1 MSNELARQNLQVP
14 ARQQSGRQD
23 DGKYLI
29 DEARIMFRN
38 FEGKP
43 GQFNAAGQRN
53 FHVLLPPDVATALEG
68 DGFNVKYLK
77 PREEGDIPQAHLKV
91 NVKMDSNIPPKIFIV
106 TSKGR
111 RQLTEDMLSMVDWA
125 DFANVDLI
133 FSRYKRDWPDGRT
146 TVTAYLQTFF
156 GTIREDELELRYA
169 DVPELESAQST
180 LVFEQVDDNTFTNEK
195 RAELE
200 EVIYAEEVPF

>member
-1 MSNELARQNLQVP
+1 MTGNEIARQSQGALARQ
-14 ARQQSGRQD
+14 GRQD

-29 DEARIMFRN
+29 DSARIMFRN

-53 FHVLLPPDVATALEG
+53 FHVLLTQELEQALVA

-77 PREEGDIPQAHLKV
+77 PREEGETPQAHLKI

-111 RQLTEDMLSMVDWA
+111 RQLTEDMLQMVDWA
-125 DFANVDLI
+125 DFANIDLI

-180 LVFEQVDDNTFTNEK
+180 MVWEQVDDNVIQQDK
-195 RAELE
+195 LRDM
-200 EVIYAEEVPF
+200 EVIDAEIVY

>member
-1 MSNELARQNLQVP
+1 MVGNEIAI
-14 ARQQSGRQD
+14 QQSSELVRAGRQD

-29 DEARIMFRN
+29 DNARIMFRN

-53 FHVLLPPDVATALEG
+53 FHVLLTPDLEEALVA
-68 DGFNVKYLK
+68 DNFNVKYLK
-77 PREEGDIPQAHLKV
+77 PREEGDRPQAHLKV
-91 NVKMDSNIPPKIFIV
+91 NIKMDSKIPPKIFIV

-111 RQLTEDMLSMVDWA
+111 RQLTEDMLQMVDWA
-125 DFANVDLI
+125 DFANIDLI

-156 GTIREDELELRYA
+156 GTIREDELELRYS

-180 LVFEQVDDNTFTNEK
+180 MIWEQVDEATIEREK
-195 RAELE
+195 LRDAE
-200 EVIYAEEVPF
+200 IIDAEIVY

>member
-1 MSNELARQNLQVP
+1 MAGNEIARQNLQAP
-14 ARQQSGRQD
+14 ATQRSGRQD

-53 FHVLLPPDVATALEG
+53 FHVLLPQDVAEVLEA

-77 PREEGDIPQAHLKV
+77 PREEGDLPQAHLKV

-111 RQLTEDMLSMVDWA
+111 RQLTEDMLQMVDWA
-125 DFANVDLI
+125 DFAKIDLI

-169 DVPELESAQST
+169 DVPELESAQNT
-180 LVFEQVDDNTFTNEK
+180 LVYEELAPGTIEQEK
-195 RAELE
+195 MRELE
-200 EVIYAEEVPF
+200 VWDAEVVE

>member
-1 MSNELARQNLQVP
+1 MAGTEISRQNLNAP
-14 ARQQSGRQD
+14 ARQLSGRQD

-29 DEARIMFRN
+29 DNARITFRN

-43 GQFNAAGQRN
+43 GQYNAAGQRN
-53 FHVLLPPDVATALEG
+53 FHIVLPEDVAQALMA
-68 DGFNVKYLK
+68 DGFNVKSRP
-77 PREEGDIPQAHLKV
+77 PREEGDSPFYHLKV
-91 NVKMDSNIPPKIFIV
+91 NVKMDSNIPPKVFIV

-111 RQLTEDMLSMVDWA
+111 RQLDADMLQMLDWA
-125 DFANVDLI
+125 DFANIDLI

-169 DVPELESAQST
+169 DVPELESAQNT
-180 LVFEQVDDNTFTNEK
+180 LTYEPVNEDDIQREK
-195 RAELE
+195 LRDLEVYDAE
-200 EVIYAEEVPF
+200 IID

>member
-1 MSNELARQNLQVP
+1 MSNNEIAIRNNAQAP
-14 ARQQSGRQD
+14 ARPLSGRQD

-29 DEARIMFRN
+29 DNARITFRN
-38 FEGKP
+38 FEGKA
-43 GQFNAAGQRN
+43 GQYNAAGQRN
-53 FHVLLPPDVATALEG
+53 FHLVLPEEVAHALMA
-68 DGFNVKYLK
+68 DGFNVKARP
-77 PREEGDIPQAHLKV
+77 PREEGDSPFYHLKV
-91 NVKMDSNIPPKIFIV
+91 NVKMDSNVPPKIYIV

-111 RQLTEDMLSMVDWA
+111 RPLTEDMLSTLDWA
-125 DFANVDLI
+125 EFANIDLI

-180 LVFEQVDDNTFTNEK
+180 LVWEQVDPDSIQREK
-195 RAELE
+195 MIDAE
-200 EVIYAEEVPF
+200 IYEAEIID

>member
-1 MSNELARQNLQVP
+1 MTGNEVALRGQNSLARQ
-14 ARQQSGRQD
+14 GRQD

-53 FHVLLPPDVATALEG
+53 FHVLLTPELEQALVA

-91 NVKMDSNIPPKIFIV
+91 NVKMDSKIPPKIFIV

-111 RQLTEDMLSMVDWA
+111 RQLTEDMLQMVDWA
-125 DFANVDLI
+125 DFAKIDLI

-180 LVFEQVDDNTFTNEK
+180 MIWEQIDDSTIEQDKLREMETID
-195 RAELE
+195 AEI
-200 EVIYAEEVPF
+200 VY

>member
-1 MSNELARQNLQVP
+1 MSNEIAKQNLQVP
-14 ARQQSGRQD
+14 APLSSRQA

-29 DEARIMFRN
+29 DNARIMFRN

-53 FHVLLPPDVATALEG
+53 FHVLLPPEVAQDLEA

-77 PREEGDIPQAHLKV
+77 QREEDDVPQAHLKI
-91 NVKMDSNIPPKIFIV
+91 NIKMDSHIPPKIFVV

-111 RQLTEDMLSMVDWA
+111 RQLTEDMIAMIDWA

-133 FSRYKRDWPDGRT
+133 FSRYRRPWPDGRV

-180 LVFEQVDDNTFTNEK
+180 MLFEQVSADTIQDEK
-195 RAELE
+195 MRELE
-200 EVIYAEEVPF
+200 VIDAEIVPF